1 MSGDLRGMISQYG
14 NLVAYTERI
23 RATYFDAELRFEETS
38 ED

>member
-1 MSGDLRGMISQYG
+1 MISQYG

-38 ED
+38 EE